1 MNCHEEE
8 IVSSEYGLKATDLG
22 DMERLSL
29 PRER

>member
-1 MNCHEEE
+1 MNRHAEET
-8 IVSSEYGLKATDLG
+8 VSSEYDLRATDLG